1 MICNSSKRQKSATEA
16 PDEKLENDSTLLE
29 LRPRILMQ
37 DLSADPFV
45 EMDDIEE
52 NTDMRSLVSELSV
65 EDIIEVDDEDNKEDG
80 GEDNI
85 GCIEMVDD
93 SNSSNAGEESCEDN
107 EDINIA
113 KLIAVNAG
121 MVASIL
127 QQVPNQPIKFYGDW
141 WQENGE
147 PKETISDS

>member
-1 MICNSSKRQKSATEA
+1 MQIEA
-16 PDEKLENDSTLLE
+16 GSNNGNP
-29 LRPRILMQ
+29 P
-37 DLSADPFV
+37 
-45 EMDDIEE
+45 
-52 NTDMRSLVSELSV
+52 
-65 EDIIEVDDEDNKEDG
+65 
-80 GEDNI
+80 NI
-85 GCIEMVDD
+85 H
-93 SNSSNAGEESCEDN
+93 DN

-147 PKETISDS
+147 PKEKVFGFL